1 LIGKD
6 LGAAPSAVSHRHQC
20 LLAQHDRENLVGGGL
35 LPGVD
40 GVAEGRVAAIEV
52 TGQGGCEPLMLVSQV
67 WREPV
72 AGLTRRR
79 DSPAIPGFCAVT
91 RIAGLAQAN
100 PWRDTV

>member
-20 LLAQHDRENLVGGGL
+20 LLAQHDRENLVCGGL
-35 LPGVD
+35 LPGAD

-52 TGQGGCEPLMLVSQV
+52 TGRGACEPLMPVPQV
-67 WREPV
+67 CREPA
-72 AGLTRRR
+72 AGLTRGR
-79 DSPAIPGFCAVT
+79 DGPAIPGLCAVT
-91 RIAGLAQAN
+91 RIAGLAQAS